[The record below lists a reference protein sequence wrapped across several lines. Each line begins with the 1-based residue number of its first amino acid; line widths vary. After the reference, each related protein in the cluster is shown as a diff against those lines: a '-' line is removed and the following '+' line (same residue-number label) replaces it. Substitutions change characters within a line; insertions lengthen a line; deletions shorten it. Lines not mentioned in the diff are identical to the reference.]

1 MKHWLTVSLF
11 SLALTSLN
19 PLVANAASIVF
30 KGPLTGDQEVPP
42 KTTPAMGS
50 YDATLDGDPNNW
62 TFNYQVSF
70 SDLQGLLQAGHIHF
84 GDRGE
89 NGPVVHGLDNL
100 PVGTTSSTIIG
111 DWASSE
117 LPAGVAPDLVYQRF
131 VDGLYY
137 FNLHSTV
144 FPGGEIRGQIES
156 VPEPASLMGLAL
168 VGGAGMLLRRRQ
180 QVVK

>member
-1 MKHWLTVSLF
+1 MKQWLTVSLF
-11 SLALTSLN
+11 SLALTSLT
-19 PLVANAASIVF
+19 PMVANAASLVF

-42 KTTPAMGS
+42 KITPAMGS

-70 SDLQGLLQAGHIHF
+70 SDLQGTLQAGHIHL
-84 GDRGE
+84 GDRGVA
-89 NGPVVHGLDNL
+89 GPVVHPLDNL
-100 PVGTTSSTIIG
+100 PTGTTNGTIIG

-117 LPAGVAPDLVYQRF
+117 LPGGVAPDLVYQRF

-156 VPEPASLMGLAL
+156 VPEPASLIGLAL
-168 VGGAGMLLRRRQ
+168 VGGAGMLMRRRQ
-180 QVVK
+180 PVAK